1 MAGSNITAVRRT
13 TTGDISAGPVR
24 IYGMIAMPS
33 ANAGTV
39 VLADAGTTLL
49 TLDTAAG
56 IDSGQTWIS
65 FPGEGIRFSTN
76 CVATITN
83 ISVVT
88 AFWG

>member
-1 MAGSNITAVRRT
+1 MAGSNITAVRLT
-13 TTGDISAGPVR
+13 STGAISAGPVR
-24 IYGMIAMPS
+24 LFGMVALP
-33 ANAGTV
+33 AATAGTIV
-39 VLADAGTTLL
+39 FDDAGTNLL
-49 TLDTAAG
+49 TMDTPAG
-56 IDSGQTWIS
+56 LDSGQVWIS

>member
-33 ANAGTV
+33 ANAGT
-39 VLADAGTTLL
+39 TLL

-76 CVATITN
+76 CVATLTN
-83 ISVVT
+83 VASAT